1 MPIEGGIVIDLR
13 RMWAA
18 PLAGVALL
26 ACGEPKPEPAPQ
38 PGQVVL
44 KVANGQPA
52 VGGDSLVVAR
62 GGDTLVVRSA
72 DLVLREIA
80 VKAETLAVAPVRFVL
95 PLGPD
100 TVALAPAAV
109 AAGTYRTLRFEIYP
123 PAPEQ
128 DSAFIAS
135 HAELAGSSV
144 RVSGTWVRAG
154 ARRPFVFALDF
165 NEEQEFQL
173 EPALVVARTA
183 TPTLVLSV
191 GVGKWFLNAD
201 STALID
207 PATAGPG
214 GANAAQ
220 VRDNVRMSFGVR
232 VLSSP

>member
-1 MPIEGGIVIDLR
+1 MIDLR
-13 RMWAA
+13 RMWVA

-26 ACGEPKPEPAPQ
+26 GCGEPKPEPAPE
-38 PGQVVL
+38 PGEIVL
-44 KVANGQPA
+44 KVVNGEPA
-52 VGGDSLVVAR
+52 AGGDSLVVAR
-62 GGDTLVVRSA
+62 GGDTIVVRSA
-72 DLVLREIA
+72 ELVLREIA

-100 TVALAPAAV
+100 TVALAPAAA

-128 DSAFIAS
+128 DSAFVAS
-135 HAELAGSSV
+135 HPELAGSSV

-154 ARRPFVFALDF
+154 VRRPFVFALDF

-173 EPALVVARTA
+173 EPALVVAGTA
-183 TPTLVLSV
+183 TPTLVVSV
-191 GVGKWFLNAD
+191 GVAKWFLNAD

-214 GANAAQ
+214 GPNAAQ